1 MTVDFVDLDWV
12 IIALFMRVNLLWKME
27 FSCIRKGNWVGEG
40 LADFSFYVW
49 VGGLV
54 LLARLKH
61 AQCTKPLGL
70 FPSKAKRPHKS
81 VLF

>member
-27 FSCIRKGNWVGEG
+27 FSCIRKGNWVDER

-54 LLARLKH
+54 LLSGGGGGEVLLKARLSAKH
-61 AQCTKPLGL
+61 RALGAFSL
-70 FPSKAKRPHKS
+70 
-81 VLF
+81 

>member
-54 LLARLKH
+54 LLSAGGGGSVVKSALKR
-61 AQCTKPLGL
+61 
-70 FPSKAKRPHKS
+70 KA
-81 VLF
+81 

>member
-49 VGGLV
+49 VGGLGGGGGE
-54 LLARLKH
+54 
-61 AQCTKPLGL
+61 CC
-70 FPSKAKRPHKS
+70 
-81 VLF
+81 

>member
-49 VGGLV
+49 VGGLGGGGGSV
-54 LLARLKH
+54 VKSALKR
-61 AQCTKPLGL
+61 
-70 FPSKAKRPHKS
+70 KA
-81 VLF
+81 